1 MNNSKEIKIQEL
13 KNLKKIESE
22 KKKNLIDYS
31 WIVKILI
38 ITFFISL
45 FMSLTSESLLP
56 NIPIIFGIVL
66 LLFFITLGIVF
77 DMIGVAVTASNISVF
92 NSMAARKVKGAKL
105 AVTFKKNTDK
115 VASFLNDVIG
125 DICGVISGA
134 CCIPIATTISQSLN
148 INFLLVSL
156 LATSLVSSLTIGG
169 KAIAKNYAINQS
181 EIILYRFCLFLTNF
195 YKEK

>member
-1 MNNSKEIKIQEL
+1 MNKEEKELINLTKKKIKIKRE
-13 KNLKKIESE
+13 KVNIKWVIEV
-22 KKKNLIDYS
+22 
-31 WIVKILI
+31 IV
-38 ITFFISL
+38 ITFILSF
-45 FMSLTSESLLP
+45 LLSFLSQKA
-56 NIPIIFGIVL
+56 IP
-66 LLFFITLGIVF
+66 
-77 DMIGVAVTASNISVF
+77 NISVF
-92 NSMAARKVKGAKL
+92 WGIIITLLIVFINILFDIIGVSVTASDEKVFHSMAARKVKGAKL

-134 CCIPIATTISQSLN
+134 CCVPIASTISKTTN
-148 INFLLVSL
+148 INFLIISL

-181 EIILYRFCLFLTNF
+181 EIILYRFCLFITTF

>member
-1 MNNSKEIKIQEL
+1 MNKNKLIKLEEL
-13 KNLKKIESE
+13 KNLKKIENS
-22 KKKNLIDYS
+22 KKKSRVDYN
-31 WIVKILI
+31 WIIKILI
-38 ITFFISL
+38 ITFSISL
-45 FMSLTSESLLP
+45 VMSLTSESLLP
-56 NIPIIFGIVL
+56 NIPILFGIIL
-66 LLFFITLGIVF
+66 LLFFIGLGIFF
-77 DMIGVAVTASNISVF
+77 DMIGVSVTASNISVF

-134 CCIPIATTISQSLN
+134 CCVPIASTISKTTN
-148 INFLLVSL
+148 INFLIISL

-181 EIILYRFCLFLTNF
+181 EIILYRFCLFITTF